1 MIEQMRQRMREE
13 SVIIKMI
20 RPCERIPEG
29 TRVQNRSKVEMKYA
43 DVSRL
48 IEPDGTL
55 YVHVLR
61 PDYVGH
67 GVVVADVELCQRDGC
82 QYCELCNG

>member
-13 SVIIKMI
+13 SVTIKAI
-20 RPCERIPEG
+20 RPRERIPEG
-29 TRVQNRSKVEMKYA
+29 TRVQNRNKVAMKYA

-55 YVHVLR
+55 YLHVLR
-61 PDYVGH
+61 PDYVGN

-82 QYCELCNG
+82 QYCEAGND